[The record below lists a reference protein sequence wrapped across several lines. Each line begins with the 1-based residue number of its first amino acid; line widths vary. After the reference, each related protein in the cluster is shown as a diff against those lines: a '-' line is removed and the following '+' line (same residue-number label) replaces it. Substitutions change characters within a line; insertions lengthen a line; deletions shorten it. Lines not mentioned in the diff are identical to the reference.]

1 MTDKETIL
9 IVEDDL
15 DLVETLRLT
24 LEGGGYAVRAAN
36 DLETGLQRADADR
49 PDLILL
55 DVMMPDSTEGFQ
67 FIWRLRQRPEEYFRK
82 VPVIMLTAVAE
93 RTGLRFY
100 PPSEG
105 GGYPAGQPVP
115 VQDFIDKPVDPGQ
128 LLARVSKAL
137 VAAWRKG

>member
-1 MTDKETIL
+1 MTDKETVL

-24 LEGGGYAVRAAN
+24 LEGGGYAVRAAH
-36 DLETGLQRADADR
+36 DLETGLERAAADR

-67 FIWRLRQRPEEYFRK
+67 FIWRLRQRTAVYFRK

-128 LLARVSKAL
+128 LLERVRK
-137 VAAWRKG
+137 VMVDAWRKG

>member
-36 DLETGLQRADADR
+36 DLETGLQHADADR

-82 VPVIMLTAVAE
+82 VPVIMLTAVVE

-100 PPSEG
+100 PTSEG

-115 VQDFIDKPVDPGQ
+115 VQDFIDKPVDPDQ

-137 VAAWRKG
+137 VDAWRKG